1 MAVLKS
7 RMMTECRPQGRYGL
21 HYASPMPVL
30 RGSATHYHLVL
41 LVLRAGQQA
50 LDNALRSSRCYNLP
64 YPA

>member
-7 RMMTECRPQGRYGL
+7 RMMTECKPQSRYRL
-21 HYASPMPVL
+21 HSASPMPVL
-30 RGSATHYHLVL
+30 RSSATHYHLVL

-50 LDNALRSSRCYNLP
+50 LDNALRSSRCHNLP